1 MTLTQSG
8 RRASERSASSTNQPA
23 FAALPHRAYNAALD
37 TPPLFSKPVH
47 LQCAQSL
54 PPRTMSLSCW
64 IPPATHRHWHGLCAA
79 GPDLTQCHHS
89 MLPRRLQDGLVSV
102 QVVKASGGTT
112 AYSDKH
118 TGAYTILQ
126 GASGN
131 ALDEVYSPEQAAN
144 GEGNNLTDSTYD
156 MLHVCHLATMTLT
169 LTLTPTFVSTLTDGS
184 VIVAAPCTASEV
196 HCA

>member
-1 MTLTQSG
+1 VS
-8 RRASERSASSTNQPA
+8 
-23 FAALPHRAYNAALD
+23 AALIGHSVRAACFLA
-37 TPPLFSKPVH
+37 
-47 LQCAQSL
+47 
-54 PPRTMSLSCW
+54 SCE
-64 IPPATHRHWHGLCAA
+64 IVA
-79 GPDLTQCHHS
+79 
-89 MLPRRLQDGLVSV
+89 VSV

-156 MLHVCHLATMTLT
+156 MLHVRHSATLILTRTLT
-169 LTLTPTFVSTLTDGS
+169 LTDGL
-184 VIVAAPCTASEV
+184 VIVAASCTAPPKRTV
-196 HCA
+196 RDVKQVQGDMGPAQL